1 MYKMIEDQ
9 AKIIIQNDIISK
21 KKNVNRQI
29 QYQQNDDSQNK
40 ITGQIVIVLKV
51 KCIQESSMIV
61 AIFRLNLSP
70 LEKEFYIII

>member
-21 KKNVNRQI
+21 KKMNRQI
-29 QYQQNDDSQNK
+29 KYQQNDDSQNK

-70 LEKEFYIII
+70 LEKELYIII